1 MKHDKNNKNKNK
13 IKSEGN
19 HTTSQLS
26 FATNML

>member
-1 MKHDKNNKNKNK
+1 MKHDKNNKNK

-26 FATNML
+26 FATHML